1 MCTKETVCCANSI
14 SILQGSYYKPN
25 VQMKNEIPPLCV
37 HNKSVCLGNNA
48 FSMIEKAAL

>member
-14 SILQGSYYKPN
+14 NILQGSYNKPK
-25 VQMKNEIPPLCV
+25 VQMKNEISPV
-37 HNKSVCLGNNA
+37 SGHNKSICLGNNA